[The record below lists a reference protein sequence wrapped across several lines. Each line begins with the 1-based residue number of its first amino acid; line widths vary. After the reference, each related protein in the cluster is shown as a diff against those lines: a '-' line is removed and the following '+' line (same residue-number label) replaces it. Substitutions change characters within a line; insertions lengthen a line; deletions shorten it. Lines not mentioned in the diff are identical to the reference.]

1 MASTMRDEE
10 KHVDTRSDERLLAIA
25 AVRLGQTRTVV
36 LTAVAAGSPRKAD
49 IPDYNSP
56 APAWSRKASA
66 SRTWPRSTSTD
77 LRRLVHHLE
86 QRGPAC
92 GRGRQEARSQAV
104 PRKRVSIEPQ
114 ASRVGLHRMK
124 ATLCALNL
132 SGSTRSPFP
141 TLRNSAP
148 SAMSSQRAGRS
159 PTIRPWSV
167 GPYAG
172 LAAVE
177 AAGGVAGWRGSR
189 VGGAGDVKR
198 LAEQGFVTAREPS
211 FAYRFLTTTRWRSGH
226 ASAVQ
231 GASRLVR
238 FRARVSKP
246 PPAIKIGRASCRE
259 RV

>member
-1 MASTMRDEE
+1 
-10 KHVDTRSDERLLAIA
+10 
-25 AVRLGQTRTVV
+25 
-36 LTAVAAGSPRKAD
+36 
-49 IPDYNSP
+49 
-56 APAWSRKASA
+56 
-66 SRTWPRSTSTD
+66 
-77 LRRLVHHLE
+77 
-86 QRGPAC
+86 
-92 GRGRQEARSQAV
+92 
-104 PRKRVSIEPQ
+104 
-114 ASRVGLHRMK
+114 MK

-211 FAYRFLTTTRWRSGH
+211 FAYGFLTTTRWRSGH

-238 FRARVSKP
+238 FQARVSKP
-246 PPAIKIGRASCRE
+246 PPAINATMCGAVTSHDAGARPVRPYTQPRPYTRRSDRAIGCPDPADAPGRAFRGGSRGQLGKPGNHVRE
-259 RV
+259 RSSYPRILGRSDIALSSALDTV